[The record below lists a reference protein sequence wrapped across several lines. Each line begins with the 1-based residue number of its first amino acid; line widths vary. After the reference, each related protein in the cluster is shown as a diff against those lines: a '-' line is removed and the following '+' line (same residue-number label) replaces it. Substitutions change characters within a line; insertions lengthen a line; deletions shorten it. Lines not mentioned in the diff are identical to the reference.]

1 MKIIMYAFAF
11 WSSVIFKL
19 IYLKKGNFIR
29 VIITLLY
36 LEFGAQL
43 LGILRV
49 NDLTKTRRKA
59 IGLRLNK

>member
-1 MKIIMYAFAF
+1 MYAFAF